1 MSAAEVYAVT
11 ATLLPALAVFAYA
24 MPARLMAL

>member
-1 MSAAEVYAVT
+1 MSAAEGYAVT

-24 MPARLMAL
+24 VPALLTAL